1 MKRELE
7 RSLEDRCVA
16 RIEALGGRALKL
28 VIPGVRGFPDR
39 TILMP
44 GHRIWFAEF
53 KRLKT
58 GRVSAQQVRW
68 SEVLGNLGFR
78 VDFIDNAAA
87 FEAALAWETN
97 Q

>member
-7 RSLEDRCVA
+7 SALEDRCVK
-16 RIEALGGRALKL
+16 RIEAIGGRALKL

-39 TILMP
+39 TMLMP
-44 GHRIWFAEF
+44 GQRIWFAEF

-58 GRVSAQQVRW
+58 GRISAQQVRW
-68 SEVLGNLGFR
+68 GEVLGNLGFH
-78 VDFIDNAAA
+78 VHFIDSDAA